1 MSRFLFLPM
10 PGLGHVNPTL
20 AVATELVARGHQVT
34 YLLPDQFRDT
44 VAATGAELVE
54 YTAPP
59 FQPPKPGEAVEG
71 HLAVLMQQL
80 MATAEQVAPLLLDLY
95 DRQRPDLVVGENFSI
110 WGTLLVA
117 ARSARAVQLSASY
130 PPGPHSPVTRRFPAA
145 GNAGPPPVD
154 TIRLAAVADRYGV
167 RVADPAS
174 LIWGH
179 TLPTV
184 VFMPAEFHPD
194 HEALGAAVHFVGP
207 ALGRPEPADGFDL
220 SAWETT
226 PGVYVSLGTA
236 FNERKE
242 FFQACL
248 EAFAHSDRPVLVN
261 HGRRLGAADF
271 PDVPDNVVLASH
283 VPQLRVLEHAAAF
296 VTHGGMGSTM
306 EAIFHGVPM
315 VVVPQMVEQEATADR
330 VAELGLGVQ
339 LDPADATPGA
349 LAKAVDTVVSDPA
362 YRAACA
368 RMGALA
374 RAAGGAPAAAD
385 VLEAAA
391 T

>member
-10 PGLGHVNPTL
+10 PGLGHLNPTL
-20 AVATELVARGHQVT
+20 AVATELVSRGHQVT
-34 YLLPDQFRDT
+34 YVLPDQFRET
-44 VAATGAELVE
+44 VAATGADLVE

-59 FQPPKPGEAVEG
+59 FQPPKQGEPVLG

-95 DRQRPDLVVGENFSI
+95 DRERPDLVVGENFSI

-117 ARSARAVQLSASY
+117 AQSARAVQLSASY
-130 PPGPHSPVTRRFPAA
+130 PPGPLSPVTRRFAAA
-145 GNAGPPPVD
+145 GTAGPPPID
-154 TIRLAAVADRYGV
+154 TTRLAAVADLYGV

-207 ALGRPEPADGFDL
+207 ALGRPEPADGLDL

-261 HGRRLGAADF
+261 HGRRLAAADF

-283 VPQLRVLEHAAAF
+283 VPQLRVLERAAAF
-296 VTHGGMGSTM
+296 VTHGGMGGTM

-315 VVVPQMVEQEATADR
+315 VVIPQMVEQAATADR
-330 VAELGLGVQ
+330 VVELGLGVQ
-339 LDPADATPGA
+339 LDPADATPDA

-385 VLEAAA
+385 VLVAAA